1 MARYSEERKANI
13 LAKLLPPHN
22 MKVADVAVQEGI
34 SLPTL
39 YNWRKQA
46 RIEGHPVPG
55 HKPTSEQW
63 SPEAKLA
70 VVIETASFSEAKL
83 SEYCREKGLYPDQ
96 VKRWKT
102 ESLQGFK
109 HSAEQEKAIKTQSRK
124 DKQEIKKL
132 KRELRY
138 KEKAL
143 AETTALLVLRK
154 KLDALLGHDNEDD

>member
-1 MARYSEERKANI
+1 M
-13 LAKLLPPHN
+13 
-22 MKVADVAVQEGI
+22 
-34 SLPTL
+34 
-39 YNWRKQA
+39 
-46 RIEGHPVPG
+46 
-55 HKPTSEQW
+55 
-63 SPEAKLA
+63 
-70 VVIETASFSEAKL
+70 
-83 SEYCREKGLYPDQ
+83 YPDQ